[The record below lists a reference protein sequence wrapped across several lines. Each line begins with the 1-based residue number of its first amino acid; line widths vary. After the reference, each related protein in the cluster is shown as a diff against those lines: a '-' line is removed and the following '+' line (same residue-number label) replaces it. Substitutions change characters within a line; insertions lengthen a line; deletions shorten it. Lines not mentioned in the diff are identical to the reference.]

1 LRLSVDR
8 NRVKRIIREEFR
20 QHAVRHAPL
29 DLLITLRSAVPA
41 QPGGRG
47 IDKQRGKRLRLEV
60 SSLLDGVSRRM
71 SKGI

>member
-20 QHAVRHAPL
+20 QHAVRQSPL

-41 QPGGRG
+41 QPSGSS
-47 IDKQRGKRLRLEV
+47 IDKQQGKRLRLVV
-60 SSLLDGVSRRM
+60 SSLLDSISRRM